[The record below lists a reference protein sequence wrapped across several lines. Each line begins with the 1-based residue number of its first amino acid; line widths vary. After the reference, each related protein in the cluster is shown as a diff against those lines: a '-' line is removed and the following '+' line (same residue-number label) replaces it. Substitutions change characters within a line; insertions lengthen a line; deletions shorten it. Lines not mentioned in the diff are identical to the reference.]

1 MPTITIKGNQHDY
14 NESDIITF
22 AEGLIG
28 LPQIRRAV
36 VVSMSEFEPFCWLAP
51 LDSEETRFVVVDPN
65 EVFVGYQPGTF
76 QRAATGNVQT
86 YAIVTVASD
95 WTKTTINLRAP
106 ILIDKETRSGS
117 QQILTDS
124 PYHFAETLPQE

>member
-1 MPTITIKGNQHDY
+1 MPKITIKEHQHDY
-14 NESDIITF
+14 DENDIITF

-36 VVSMSEFEPFCWLAP
+36 VISMNEFEPFCWLAP

-65 EVFVGYQPGTF
+65 AILDGYQP
-76 QRAATGNVQT
+76 AAAGNVQA

-106 ILIDKETRSGS
+106 ILVDKETRSGS
-117 QQILTDS
+117 QQILADS
-124 PYHFAETLPQE
+124 AYHFAEALPQG

>member
-1 MPTITIKGNQHDY
+1 MPTITIQGNQHEYD
-14 NESDIITF
+14 ESDIITF

-51 LDSEETRFVVVDPN
+51 LDNEVTRFVVVDPN
-65 EVFVGYQPGTF
+65 AIFEGYQLGHYQP
-76 QRAATGNVQT
+76 AAAGNVQT

-106 ILIDKETRSGS
+106 ILINKETRSGS
-117 QQILTDS
+117 QQILNGS
-124 PYHFAETLPQE
+124 PYHFAETLPQG

>member
-1 MPTITIKGNQHDY
+1 MPTITIKGKQHEYDE
-14 NESDIITF
+14 NDIITF
-22 AEGLIG
+22 SEGLIG

-51 LDSEETRFVVVDPN
+51 LDSEETRFVVVDPT
-65 EVFVGYQPGTF
+65 EVFEGYQP
-76 QRAATGNVQT
+76 ASAGNTQA
-86 YAIVTVASD
+86 YAIVTVSSD

-106 ILIDKETRSGS
+106 ILVDKETRDAS

-124 PYHFAETLPQE
+124 PYHFAERLPQP